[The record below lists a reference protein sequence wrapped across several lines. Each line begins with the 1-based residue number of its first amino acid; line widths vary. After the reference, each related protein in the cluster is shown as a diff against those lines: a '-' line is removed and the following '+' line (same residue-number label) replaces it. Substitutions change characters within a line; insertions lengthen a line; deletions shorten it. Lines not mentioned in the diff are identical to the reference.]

1 MITSKYIDIKVPK
14 TVGDLRI
21 QHLKALD
28 FSNGKIGKMKIENII
43 EFLSLVT
50 SATKN
55 ELKQINL
62 EDLKDILEHV
72 VKIFTDYKVNKP
84 KTIITIEEKEYE
96 LIEPK
101 KVGVGWHIDIENSD
115 FEKDPPRLAALMY
128 IEKGTKYG
136 KLDENGNMIYSNQE
150 RQKIF
155 ERSMPLNC
163 YLDIVSFFLHKSLEL
178 I

>member
-1 MITSKYIDIKVPK
+1 MITSKFINVKAPK
-14 TVGDLRI
+14 RVGDLRI
-21 QHLKALD
+21 QHLKALE
-28 FSNGKIGKMKIENII
+28 FSNGKIGKMKIDHII

-72 VKIFTDYKVNKP
+72 VKIFTDYKVRTPEKN
-84 KTIITIEEKEYE
+84 IQIEGKEYE
-96 LIEPK
+96 LIDPK
-101 KVGVGWHIDIENSD
+101 KVGVGWHIDVENSD

-136 KLDENGNMIYSNQE
+136 TLDENGNMIYSNQE

-163 YLDIVSFFLHKSLEL
+163 YLDIVSFFLRKSLEL